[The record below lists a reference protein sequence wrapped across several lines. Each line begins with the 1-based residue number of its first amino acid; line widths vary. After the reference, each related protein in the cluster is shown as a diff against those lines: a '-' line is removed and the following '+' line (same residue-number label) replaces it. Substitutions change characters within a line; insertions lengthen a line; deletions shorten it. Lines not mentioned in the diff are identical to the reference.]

1 MSSAP
6 ATKEELDFALKVRR
20 ALDAVSYTHL

>member
-20 ALDAVSYTHL
+20 AL

>member
-6 ATKEELDFALKVRR
+6 ANRELEFALKVRR
-20 ALDAVSYTHL
+20 ALDERAA

>member
-20 ALDAVSYTHL
+20 ALDER